1 MYQGQGAA
9 LFHLGARGNGDG
21 ARGMN
26 RPLLALMLA
35 ALLWGGAVTGTKY
48 ALGGFGPVTL
58 LAVELTAAAAVLWA
72 VTLVRGYRPPR
83 RWWLP
88 VLLGLLEP
96 AVAYLAETAG
106 LSVTSAVSGA
116 VITGLESALV
126 VTLAALLLRER
137 VSPAAAGAVAVAV
150 AGLLVLARAGGDGA
164 GGHTSVI
171 GDLLIAAGVLC
182 AALYTI
188 AARWFSDGSD
198 VPSLTA
204 WQFTVAA
211 AVAVP
216 AAVTRVA
223 SGAEAG
229 PAGVPAGFWVAAVLV
244 GVAGYGLSFL
254 LFNRAIGQTE
264 AGWAAIVLNLIP
276 VFGFLSAVALL
287 GEAVS
292 PGEAGGAALVGAS
305 VLYFTLAERRA
316 AAREAGGS
324 AAEGVGVGTDPH
336 APVQRGDHL
345 VVVGGELEVED
356 VDVLPDPGRGDRL
369 GEHDVAA
376 LDVPAQHQLG
386 WGLAGPLGDRHD
398 LRVTEEIAATGQ
410 R

>member
-1 MYQGQGAA
+1 
-9 LFHLGARGNGDG
+9 
-21 ARGMN
+21 MN
-26 RPLLALMLA
+26 RPLMALMLA

-58 LAVELTAAAAVLWA
+58 LAVELTAAAAVLWV

-83 RWWLP
+83 RWWVP

-106 LSVTSAVSGA
+106 LSMTSAVSGA

-126 VTLAALLLRER
+126 VTLAGLLLRER
-137 VSPAAAGAVAVAV
+137 VTPAAAGAVAVAV
-150 AGLLVLARAGGDGA
+150 AGLLVLARAGGGDGA
-164 GGHTSVI
+164 GGHTSVT
-171 GDLLIAAGVLC
+171 GDLLMAAGVLC

-188 AARWFSDGSD
+188 TARRFSDGSD
-198 VPSLTA
+198 VASLTA

-216 AAVTRVA
+216 AAATRLA

-229 PAGVPAGFWVAAVLV
+229 PAGVPARFWVAAVLV

-254 LFNRAIGQTE
+254 LFNRAIGETE

-287 GEAVS
+287 SEPVS

-316 AAREAGGS
+316 AAPETGGS
-324 AAEGVGVGTDPH
+324 AGERVGVGTDPH

-356 VDVLPDPGRGDRL
+356 ADVLPDPGRGDRL

-376 LDVPAQHQLG
+376 LDVPAQHHLG
-386 WGLAGPLGDRHD
+386 RGLAGPLGDRHD
-398 LRVTEEIAATGQ
+398 LRVAEEVAATGQ

>member
-1 MYQGQGAA
+1 
-9 LFHLGARGNGDG
+9 
-21 ARGMN
+21 MN
-26 RPLLALMLA
+26 RPLMALMLA

-72 VTLVRGYRPPR
+72 VTLARGYRPPR

-106 LSVTSAVSGA
+106 LSMTSAVSGA

-126 VTLAALLLRER
+126 VTLAGLLLRER
-137 VSPAAAGAVAVAV
+137 VSPAGAGAVAIAV

-164 GGHTSVI
+164 GGHTSVT
-171 GDLLIAAGVLC
+171 GDLLMAAGVLC

-229 PAGVPAGFWVAAVLV
+229 TAGVPARFWVAAVLV

-254 LFNRAIGQTE
+254 LFNRAIGETE

-287 GEAVS
+287 GEPVS

-316 AAREAGGS
+316 AGLAPAPGS
-324 AAEGVGVGTDPH
+324 AGERVRVGAGSQ
-336 APVQRGDHL
+336 APVQRADHL
-345 VVVGGELEVED
+345 VVRGAELEVED
-356 VDVLPDPGRGDRL
+356 VEVLADSVRIDRL
-369 GEHDVAA
+369 GEHDVTA
-376 LDVPAQHQLG
+376 LDVPAQHHLG
-386 WGLAGPLGDRHD
+386 RGLAGPLGDRHD
-398 LRVTEEIAATGQ
+398 LRVAEKVTAAGD

>member
-1 MYQGQGAA
+1 
-9 LFHLGARGNGDG
+9 
-21 ARGMN
+21 MN
-26 RPLLALMLA
+26 RPLLALLLA
-35 ALLWGGAVTGTKY
+35 ALLWGGAITGTKY

-106 LSVTSAVSGA
+106 LAMTSAVSGA

-126 VTLAALLLRER
+126 VTLAGLLLRER
-137 VSPAAAGAVAVAV
+137 VTPAAAGAVAVAV
-150 AGLLVLARAGGDGA
+150 AGLLVLARAGSGDG
-164 GGHTSVI
+164 GHNSVT
-171 GDLLIAAGVLC
+171 GDLLMAAGVFS

-188 AARWFSDGSD
+188 AARRFSDGSD
-198 VPSLTA
+198 VASLTA

-216 AAVTRVA
+216 AAVTRLA
-223 SGAEAG
+223 SGAEAA
-229 PAGVPAGFWVAAVLV
+229 PAGVPARFWLAAVLV

-254 LFNRAIGQTE
+254 LFNRAIGETE

-287 GEAVS
+287 GEPVS

-316 AAREAGGS
+316 AAQEPGRSAG
-324 AAEGVGVGTDPH
+324 ERIGVGTDPH
-336 APVQRGDHL
+336 TPVQRGDHL
-345 VVVGGELEVED
+345 VVVGRQLEVED
-356 VDVLPDPGRGDRL
+356 VEVLPDPGRGDRL

-376 LDVPAQHQLG
+376 LDVPAQHHLG
-386 WGLAGPLGDRHD
+386 RGLAGALGDRHD
-398 LRVTEEIAATGQ
+398 LRVSQ
-410 R
+410 

>member
-1 MYQGQGAA
+1 M
-9 LFHLGARGNGDG
+9 
-21 ARGMN
+21 
-26 RPLLALMLA
+26 ALMLA

-106 LSVTSAVSGA
+106 LSMTSAVSGA

-126 VTLAALLLRER
+126 VTLAGLLLRER
-137 VSPAAAGAVAVAV
+137 VSPAAAGAVAIGV
-150 AGLLVLARAGGDGA
+150 AGLLVLARAGVDGA
-164 GGHTSVI
+164 GGHTSVT

-188 AARWFSDGSD
+188 AARWLRDGSD

-204 WQFTVAA
+204 WQFMVAA

-229 PAGVPAGFWVAAVLV
+229 TAGVPARFWVAAVLV

-254 LFNRAIGQTE
+254 LFNRAIGETE

-287 GEAVS
+287 GEPVS

-316 AAREAGGS
+316 AAQETGGS
-324 AAEGVGVGTDPH
+324 AGEGVGVGTDPH

-345 VVVGGELEVED
+345 VVVGGELEAED

-376 LDVPAQHQLG
+376 LDVPAQHHLG
-386 WGLAGPLGDRHD
+386 WGLAGALGDRHD
-398 LRVTEEIAATGQ
+398 LRVGQ
-410 R
+410 

>member
-1 MYQGQGAA
+1 MS
-9 LFHLGARGNGDG
+9 
-21 ARGMN
+21 
-26 RPLLALMLA
+26 RPLMALMLA

-83 RWWLP
+83 RWWVP

-106 LSVTSAVSGA
+106 LSMTSAVSGA

-126 VTLAALLLRER
+126 VTLAGLLLRER
-137 VSPAAAGAVAVAV
+137 VTPAAAGAVTVAV
-150 AGLLVLARAGGDGA
+150 AGLLVLARAGGGDGI
-164 GGHTSVI
+164 GGRTSVT
-171 GDLLIAAGVLC
+171 GDLLMAAGVLS

-188 AARWFSDGSD
+188 AARRFSDGSD
-198 VPSLTA
+198 VLSLTA

-211 AVAVP
+211 AVALP
-216 AAVTRVA
+216 AAVTRLA

-229 PAGVPAGFWVAAVLV
+229 LPAGVPARYWVAAVLV

-254 LFNRAIGQTE
+254 LFNRAIGETE

-276 VFGFLSAVALL
+276 VFGFLSAVVFL
-287 GEAVS
+287 GEHVS

-316 AAREAGGS
+316 AAPEPGGS
-324 AAEGVGVGTDPH
+324 AGERVGVGPGPQAT
-336 APVQRGDHL
+336 VQRGDHL

-356 VDVLPDPGRGDRL
+356 VDVLPHPGRGDRL

-376 LDVPAQHQLG
+376 LDVPAQHDLG
-386 WGLAGPLGDRHD
+386 RGLAGPLGDRHD
-398 LRVTEEIAATGQ
+398 LRVAEKVAAAGQ
-410 R
+410 G

>member
-1 MYQGQGAA
+1 
-9 LFHLGARGNGDG
+9 
-21 ARGMN
+21 
-26 RPLLALMLA
+26 
-35 ALLWGGAVTGTKY
+35 
-48 ALGGFGPVTL
+48 
-58 LAVELTAAAAVLWA
+58 VELTAAAAVLWV

-83 RWWLP
+83 RWWVP

-106 LSVTSAVSGA
+106 LSMTSAVSGA

-126 VTLAALLLRER
+126 VTLAGLLLRER
-137 VSPAAAGAVAVAV
+137 VTPAAAGAVAVAV
-150 AGLLVLARAGGDGA
+150 AGLLVLARAGGGDGA
-164 GGHTSVI
+164 GGHTSLP

-188 AARWFSDGSD
+188 AARRFSDGSD
-198 VPSLTA
+198 VASLTA

-216 AAVTRVA
+216 AAVTRLA
-223 SGAEAG
+223 SGAEAA
-229 PAGVPAGFWVAAVLV
+229 PAGVSARFWVAAVLV

-254 LFNRAIGQTE
+254 LFNRAIGETE

-287 GEAVS
+287 GETVS
-292 PGEAGGAALVGAS
+292 TGEAGGAALVGAS

-316 AAREAGGS
+316 AAQEPGGS
-324 AAEGVGVGTDPH
+324 AGERVGVGPGAQ
-336 APVQRGDHL
+336 APVQRADHL
-345 VVVGGELEVED
+345 VVRGAQPEVED
-356 VDVLPDPGRGDRL
+356 VEVLADPGRGDRL

-376 LDVPAQHQLG
+376 LDVPAQHDLG
-386 WGLAGPLGDRHD
+386 RGFAGPFGYRHD
-398 LRVTEEIAATGQ
+398 LRVG
-410 R
+410 

>member
-1 MYQGQGAA
+1 MK
-9 LFHLGARGNGDG
+9 
-21 ARGMN
+21 
-26 RPLLALMLA
+26 RPILALLLA
-35 ALLWGGAVTGTKY
+35 ALLWGGAITGTKY

-72 VTLVRGYRPPR
+72 VALVRGYRPPR

-106 LSVTSAVSGA
+106 LSMTSAVSGA

-126 VTLAALLLRER
+126 VTLAGLLLRER
-137 VSPAAAGAVAVAV
+137 VTPAAACAVGVAV
-150 AGLLVLARAGGDGA
+150 AGLLVLARAGGGDGI
-164 GGHTSVI
+164 GGHTSAI
-171 GDLLIAAGVLC
+171 GDLLVAAGMLC

-188 AARWFSDGSD
+188 TARRLHDGSD
-198 VPSLTA
+198 VLSLTT

-211 AVAVP
+211 AASLPV
-216 AAVTRVA
+216 AVTRLA
-223 SGAEAG
+223 SGAEAS
-229 PAGVPAGFWVAAVLV
+229 PAGVPARFWVAAVLV
-244 GVAGYGLSFL
+244 GVAGYGVSFL
-254 LFNRAIGQTE
+254 LFNRAIGETE

-287 GEAVS
+287 GEPVS

-305 VLYFTLAERRA
+305 VLYFTLAERRTA
-316 AAREAGGS
+316 TLGAGGS
-324 AAEGVGVGTDPH
+324 AGERVGVGADPH
-336 APVQRGDHL
+336 PPVQRGDHL

-376 LDVPAQHQLG
+376 LDVPAQYHLG
-386 WGLAGPLGDRHD
+386 WGLAGPLGDRRD
-398 LRVTEEIAATGQ
+398 LRVAEELTAAGE

>member
-1 MYQGQGAA
+1 
-9 LFHLGARGNGDG
+9 
-21 ARGMN
+21 MN
-26 RPLLALMLA
+26 RPLVALMLA

-72 VTLVRGYRPPR
+72 VTLARGYRPPR

-106 LSVTSAVSGA
+106 LSMTSAVSGA

-126 VTLAALLLRER
+126 VTLAGLLLRER
-137 VSPAAAGAVAVAV
+137 VSPAGAGAVAIAV

-164 GGHTSVI
+164 GGHTSVT
-171 GDLLIAAGVLC
+171 GDLLMAAGVLC

-229 PAGVPAGFWVAAVLV
+229 TAGVPARFWVAAVLV

-254 LFNRAIGQTE
+254 LFNRAIGETE

-287 GEAVS
+287 GETVS

-316 AAREAGGS
+316 AAPETGGS
-324 AAEGVGVGTDPH
+324 AGEGVRVWTDPH

-345 VVVGGELEVED
+345 VVVGGELEIED

-376 LDVPAQHQLG
+376 LDVPAQYHLG
-386 WGLAGPLGDRHD
+386 RGLAGALSDRHD
-398 LRVTEEIAATGQ
+398 LRVGQ
-410 R
+410 

>member
-1 MYQGQGAA
+1 
-9 LFHLGARGNGDG
+9 
-21 ARGMN
+21 MN

-106 LSVTSAVSGA
+106 LSMTSAVSGA

-150 AGLLVLARAGGDGA
+150 AGLLVLARAGVDGA
-164 GGHTSVI
+164 GGHTSVT

-188 AARWFSDGSD
+188 AARWLQRR
-198 VPSLTA
+198 VRR
-204 WQFTVAA
+204 
-211 AVAVP
+211 AVAD
-216 AAVTRVA
+216 RVA
-223 SGAEAG
+223 VHG
-229 PAGVPAGFWVAAVLV
+229 
-244 GVAGYGLSFL
+244 
-254 LFNRAIGQTE
+254 
-264 AGWAAIVLNLIP
+264 
-276 VFGFLSAVALL
+276 
-287 GEAVS
+287 
-292 PGEAGGAALVGAS
+292 
-305 VLYFTLAERRA
+305 
-316 AAREAGGS
+316 
-324 AAEGVGVGTDPH
+324 
-336 APVQRGDHL
+336 
-345 VVVGGELEVED
+345 
-356 VDVLPDPGRGDRL
+356 GRGRR
-369 GEHDVAA
+369 G
-376 LDVPAQHQLG
+376 
-386 WGLAGPLGDRHD
+386 AGCGHPGGVR
-398 LRVTEEIAATGQ
+398 G
-410 R
+410 

>member
-1 MYQGQGAA
+1 M
-9 LFHLGARGNGDG
+9 GDG
-21 ARGMN
+21 KRDMK
-26 RPLLALMLA
+26 RPMLALMLA

-48 ALGGFGPVTL
+48 ALGGFGPVTM

-83 RWWLP
+83 RWWVP

-106 LSVTSAVSGA
+106 LSMTSAVSGA

-126 VTLAALLLRER
+126 VVLAGLLLRER
-137 VSPAAAGAVAVAV
+137 VTPAAAGAVAVAV
-150 AGLLVLARAGGDGA
+150 AGLLVLARAGDGA
-164 GGHTSVI
+164 GGHTSVT
-171 GDLLIAAGVLC
+171 GDLLIAAGVLS

-188 AARWFSDGSD
+188 TARRFSDGSD

-211 AVAVP
+211 AAALP
-216 AAVTRVA
+216 AAVTRLA
-223 SGAEAG
+223 SGAEAA
-229 PAGVPAGFWVAAVLV
+229 PSGVPARFWLAAVLV

-254 LFNRAIGQTE
+254 LFNRAIGETE
-264 AGWAAIVLNLIP
+264 AGSAAIVLNLIP

-316 AAREAGGS
+316 AAQEPGGS
-324 AAEGVGVGTDPH
+324 
-336 APVQRGDHL
+336 
-345 VVVGGELEVED
+345 
-356 VDVLPDPGRGDRL
+356 
-369 GEHDVAA
+369 
-376 LDVPAQHQLG
+376 
-386 WGLAGPLGDRHD
+386 
-398 LRVTEEIAATGQ
+398 
-410 R
+410 

>member
-1 MYQGQGAA
+1 
-9 LFHLGARGNGDG
+9 
-21 ARGMN
+21 MN

-83 RWWLP
+83 RWWVP

-106 LSVTSAVSGA
+106 LSMTSAVSGA

-126 VTLAALLLRER
+126 VTLAGLLLRER
-137 VSPAAAGAVAVAV
+137 VTPAAAGAVAVAV
-150 AGLLVLARAGGDGA
+150 AGLLVLARAGGGDGL
-164 GGHTSVI
+164 GGRTSVT
-171 GDLLIAAGVLC
+171 GDLLMAAGVLS

-188 AARWFSDGSD
+188 AARRFSDGSD
-198 VPSLTA
+198 VLSLTA

-211 AVAVP
+211 AVALP
-216 AAVTRVA
+216 AAVTRLA
-223 SGAEAG
+223 SGAETG
-229 PAGVPAGFWVAAVLV
+229 LSGVPPRFWLAAVLV

-254 LFNRAIGQTE
+254 LFNRAIGETE

-276 VFGFLSAVALL
+276 VFGFLSAVVFL
-287 GEAVS
+287 GEQVS

-316 AAREAGGS
+316 AAQEPGGS
-324 AAEGVGVGTDPH
+324 AGERVGVGPCAQ
-336 APVQRGDHL
+336 APVQRADHL
-345 VVVGGELEVED
+345 VVRRAQPEVED
-356 VDVLPDPGRGDRL
+356 VEVLADPGRGDRL

-376 LDVPAQHQLG
+376 LDVPAQHDLG
-386 WGLAGPLGDRHD
+386 RGLAGPLGDRHD
-398 LRVTEEIAATGQ
+398 LRVG
-410 R
+410 

>member
-1 MYQGQGAA
+1 
-9 LFHLGARGNGDG
+9 
-21 ARGMN
+21 MN

-58 LAVELTAAAAVLWA
+58 LAVELTAAAVVLWA

-83 RWWLP
+83 RWWVP

-106 LSVTSAVSGA
+106 LSMTSAVSGA

-126 VTLAALLLRER
+126 VTLAGLLLRER
-137 VSPAAAGAVAVAV
+137 VTPAAAGAVAVAV
-150 AGLLVLARAGGDGA
+150 AGLLVLARAGGGDGL
-164 GGHTSVI
+164 GGRTSVT
-171 GDLLIAAGVLC
+171 GDLLMAAGVLS

-188 AARWFSDGSD
+188 AARRFSDGSD
-198 VPSLTA
+198 VLSLTA

-211 AVAVP
+211 AVALP
-216 AAVTRVA
+216 AAVTRLA
-223 SGAEAG
+223 SGAETG
-229 PAGVPAGFWVAAVLV
+229 LSGVPARFWVAAVLV

-254 LFNRAIGQTE
+254 LFNRVIGETE

-324 AAEGVGVGTDPH
+324 AGEGVGVGTDPH

-345 VVVGGELEVED
+345 VVVGGQPEVED

-376 LDVPAQHQLG
+376 LDVPAQHHLG
-386 WGLAGPLGDRHD
+386 RGLAGALGDRHD
-398 LRVTEEIAATGQ
+398 LRVGQ
-410 R
+410 

>member
-1 MYQGQGAA
+1 MYQGAGAT
-9 LFHLGARGNGDG
+9 LYHWGHGENGDG

-26 RPLLALMLA
+26 RPLMALMLA

-58 LAVELTAAAAVLWA
+58 LAVELTAAAVVLWA

-106 LSVTSAVSGA
+106 LSMTSAVSGA

-292 PGEAGGAALVGAS
+292 PGQAGGAALVGAS

-324 AAEGVGVGTDPH
+324 AGEGVGVGTDPH

-376 LDVPAQHQLG
+376 LDVPAQYHLG
-386 WGLAGPLGDRHD
+386 RGLAGALGDRHD
-398 LRVTEEIAATGQ
+398 LRVGQ
-410 R
+410 

>member
-1 MYQGQGAA
+1 
-9 LFHLGARGNGDG
+9 
-21 ARGMN
+21 MN

-83 RWWLP
+83 RWWVP

-106 LSVTSAVSGA
+106 LSMTSAVSGA

-126 VTLAALLLRER
+126 VTLAGLLLRER
-137 VSPAAAGAVAVAV
+137 VTPAAAGAVAVAV
-150 AGLLVLARAGGDGA
+150 AGLLVLARAGGGDGL
-164 GGHTSVI
+164 GGRTSVT
-171 GDLLIAAGVLC
+171 GDLLMAAGVLS

-188 AARWFSDGSD
+188 AARRFSDGSD
-198 VPSLTA
+198 VLSLTA

-211 AVAVP
+211 AVALP
-216 AAVTRVA
+216 AAVTRLA

-229 PAGVPAGFWVAAVLV
+229 LPAGVPARYWVAAVLV

-254 LFNRAIGQTE
+254 LFNRAIGETE

-276 VFGFLSAVALL
+276 VFGFLSAVVFL
-287 GEAVS
+287 GEQVS

-316 AAREAGGS
+316 AVPEPAGS
-324 AAEGVGVGTDPH
+324 AGERVGVGAGPQ

-356 VDVLPDPGRGDRL
+356 VDVLPHPGRGDRL
-369 GEHDVAA
+369 GEHNVAA
-376 LDVPAQHQLG
+376 LDVPAQHDLG
-386 WGLAGPLGDRHD
+386 RGLAGPLGDRHD
-398 LRVTEEIAATGQ
+398 LRVG
-410 R
+410 

>member
-1 MYQGQGAA
+1 
-9 LFHLGARGNGDG
+9 
-21 ARGMN
+21 MN

-106 LSVTSAVSGA
+106 LSMTSAVSGA

-137 VSPAAAGAVAVAV
+137 VSPAAAGAVAVAG

-164 GGHTSVI
+164 GGHISVT

-188 AARWFSDGSD
+188 AARWLRDGSD

-229 PAGVPAGFWVAAVLV
+229 PAGVPARFRVAAVLV

-254 LFNRAIGQTE
+254 LFNRAIGETE

-287 GEAVS
+287 GEPVS

-316 AAREAGGS
+316 AAQEPGGS
-324 AAEGVGVGTDPH
+324 AGERVGVGTDPH
-336 APVQRGDHL
+336 TPVQRGDHL

-356 VDVLPDPGRGDRL
+356 ADVLPDPGRGDRL

-376 LDVPAQHQLG
+376 LDVPAQHHLG
-386 WGLAGPLGDRHD
+386 RGLASALGDRHD
-398 LRVTEEIAATGQ
+398 LRVGQ
-410 R
+410 

>member
-1 MYQGQGAA
+1 MK
-9 LFHLGARGNGDG
+9 
-21 ARGMN
+21 
-26 RPLLALMLA
+26 RPMLALMLA

-83 RWWLP
+83 RWWVP

-106 LSVTSAVSGA
+106 LSMTSAVSGA

-126 VTLAALLLRER
+126 VTLAGLLLRER
-137 VSPAAAGAVAVAV
+137 VTPAAAGAVAVAV
-150 AGLLVLARAGGDGA
+150 AGLLVLARAGGGGA
-164 GGHTSVI
+164 LGGRTSVT
-171 GDLLIAAGVLC
+171 GDLLMAAGVLS

-188 AARWFSDGSD
+188 AARRFSDGSD
-198 VPSLTA
+198 VLSLTA

-211 AVAVP
+211 AVALP
-216 AAVTRVA
+216 AAVTRLA
-223 SGAEAG
+223 SGAETG
-229 PAGVPAGFWVAAVLV
+229 LPGVPARFWLAAVLV

-254 LFNRAIGQTE
+254 LFNRAIGETE

-276 VFGFLSAVALL
+276 VFGFLSAVVFL
-287 GEAVS
+287 GEQVS

-316 AAREAGGS
+316 VPEPAGS
-324 AAEGVGVGTDPH
+324 AGERVGVGAHPQ

-356 VDVLPDPGRGDRL
+356 VDVLPHPGRGDRL

-376 LDVPAQHQLG
+376 LDVPAQHDLG
-386 WGLAGPLGDRHD
+386 RGLAGPLGDRHD
-398 LRVTEEIAATGQ
+398 LRVAEKIAPAGQ

>member
-1 MYQGQGAA
+1 M
-9 LFHLGARGNGDG
+9 
-21 ARGMN
+21 
-26 RPLLALMLA
+26 ALMLA

-106 LSVTSAVSGA
+106 LSMTSAVSGA

-126 VTLAALLLRER
+126 VTLAGLLLRER

-150 AGLLVLARAGGDGA
+150 AGLLVLARAGVRRCRRAHLGHRGPADSRRGA
-164 GGHTSVI
+164 LRRPVHDRGPLV
-171 GDLLIAAGVLC
+171 
-182 AALYTI
+182 
-188 AARWFSDGSD
+188 RDGSD

-229 PAGVPAGFWVAAVLV
+229 PASVPAG
-244 GVAGYGLSFL
+244 S
-254 LFNRAIGQTE
+254 
-264 AGWAAIVLNLIP
+264 GWPRSWSGWP
-276 VFGFLSAVALL
+276 V
-287 GEAVS
+287 
-292 PGEAGGAALVGAS
+292 
-305 VLYFTLAERRA
+305 
-316 AAREAGGS
+316 
-324 AAEGVGVGTDPH
+324 
-336 APVQRGDHL
+336 
-345 VVVGGELEVED
+345 
-356 VDVLPDPGRGDRL
+356 
-369 GEHDVAA
+369 
-376 LDVPAQHQLG
+376 
-386 WGLAGPLGDRHD
+386 
-398 LRVTEEIAATGQ
+398 TG
-410 R
+410 